1 MPAETIVILGTAQAG
16 PTLAVCNYLRERFP
30 GCQFIY
36 EQRESQ
42 KEFLRRR
49 IRKLGVLTVAG
60 QIAFQAVAVPL
71 LKKLSASRLAQIKA
85 EFGMRTAPISGNV
98 FSSLNSQ
105 EAIGLIK
112 ALNPACIVVA
122 GTRILS
128 REFLQNF
135 RCPIINI
142 HAGIT
147 PLYRGVHGAYWAL
160 AENRPELCGV
170 SVHRVDAG
178 IDTGQVLAQELVKP
192 GPQDNFVTYP
202 WIQLGLGLRLLVRLL
217 PDVIAGR
224 ATISEPLTSESQ
236 LRTHPT
242 IWDYCWR
249 RIVHGVK

>member
-36 EQRESQ
+36 EQRKSRKESLQ
-42 KEFLRRR
+42 RR

-60 QIAFQAVAVPL
+60 QIAFQAIAVPL
-71 LKKLSASRLAQIKA
+71 LKKLSPSRIAQIKA
-85 EFGMRTAPISGNV
+85 EFGMRTAPISGHV

-105 EAIGLIK
+105 YAIDQIK
-112 ALNPACIVVA
+112 VLNPACIVVA

-128 REFLQNF
+128 REFLQNL

-147 PLYRGVHGAYWAL
+147 PLYRGVHGAYWAI
-160 AENRPELCGV
+160 AEKRSELCGV
-170 SVHRVDAG
+170 TIHRVDAG
-178 IDTGQVLAQELVKP
+178 IDTGQVLAQEIVKP
-192 GPQDNFVTYP
+192 TPEDNFVTYP
-202 WIQLGLGLRLLVRLL
+202 WIQLGLGLQLLVKLL

-224 ATISEPLTSESQ
+224 MAMTEPLTSESR

-242 IWDYCWR
+242 IWEYCWR